1 MGAGKELRSLAGNR
15 RAAGTH
21 TGSLSSWKINSR
33 GTAACGPCDQRCRA
47 RPGRSPAPVTKSPA
61 RIGCGKGKEERG
73 IPKPGTLALKT
84 RVDPGGREGHLWPSH
99 YSSSFVDSSPLTPNL
114 QSGSSSQKPRGMEI
128 RAPENPGEGRLVELG
143 G

>member
-1 MGAGKELRSLAGNR
+1 MGAGKELRSLAGDP

-21 TGSLSSWKINSR
+21 TGSSSSWKINSP
-33 GTAACGPCDQRCRA
+33 GTSACGPCDQRGRA
-47 RPGRSPAPVTKSPA
+47 RPGRRSPASVTKSPA
-61 RIGCGKGKEERG
+61 WIGCGKGEERG
-73 IPKPGTLALKT
+73 ILKPGTLALRA
-84 RVDPGGREGHLWPSH
+84 RVDPGSREGHLWPSH